1 MAPTAQADAAFSPE
15 RSPLLADEAIQDAA
29 LAARHSQ
36 PSGSI
41 PMSYRVRQHSDIRGR
56 DATVF
61 TMRSPGGDV
70 VTISAPADK
79 RKCQYSSTTAPSGYG
94 ISRWHAA
101 EIIQA
106 LRRKGWE
113 VNAVRYVYVNPHSNQ
128 YGGGY

>member
-1 MAPTAQADAAFSPE
+1 MT
-15 RSPLLADEAIQDAA
+15 
-29 LAARHSQ
+29 
-36 PSGSI
+36 
-41 PMSYRVRQHSDIRGR
+41 YRVQQHSYIRGR

-70 VTISAPADK
+70 VTISAPTDK
-79 RKCQYSSTTAPSGYG
+79 RKCGYSSTTARSDYFIP
-94 ISRWHAA
+94 RWHAA

-113 VNAVRYVYVNPHSNQ
+113 VNAVRYVYVAPVSNQ

>member
-1 MAPTAQADAAFSPE
+1 
-15 RSPLLADEAIQDAA
+15 
-29 LAARHSQ
+29 
-36 PSGSI
+36 
-41 PMSYRVRQHSDIRGR
+41 MSYTVRQHSYIRGR
-56 DATVF
+56 DGTVF

-79 RKCQYSSTTAPSGYG
+79 RKCQYSSTTAPSGYR

-101 EIIQA
+101 EIVQA

-113 VNAVRYVYVNPHSNQ
+113 VNAVRYVYVAASPTVSNE

>member
-1 MAPTAQADAAFSPE
+1 
-15 RSPLLADEAIQDAA
+15 
-29 LAARHSQ
+29 
-36 PSGSI
+36 
-41 PMSYRVRQHSDIRGR
+41 MSYRIQQHSYIRGR

-79 RKCQYSSTTAPSGYG
+79 GKGRYVSTTSNAGYPVPRSYIAG
-94 ISRWHAA
+94 VVR
-101 EIIQA
+101 A

-113 VNAVRYVYVNPHSNQ
+113 VNAVRYVYVAPHSNQ